1 MLRKIIALNKTYYVN
16 WTSNDVC
23 KLIESEAIKPNVLI
37 QANKINTNKL
47 IRELFLLACGA
58 ALSSMEKDNKESVLL
73 RFYAKSIR
81 KISKDYEDLFRR
93 NSVNENKEQ
102 VIHEEVTI
110 LKEEEPTSL
119 DRLQARIFYLI
130 TQYSQRPCTHLA
142 ANIVKELNTVCQH
155 PHIELLPA
163 QQYIYSQSIN
173 YWRSRLINCSEPT
186 NKAELH

>member
-23 KLIESEAIKPNVLI
+23 KLIESKAIKPNVLI

-142 ANIVKELNTVCQH
+142 ANIVEELNTVCQH

-173 YWRSRLINCSEPT
+173 YWRSKLINCSEPT

>member
-1 MLRKIIALNKTYYVN
+1 MN

-23 KLIESEAIKPNVLI
+23 KLIESNEIKPNVLI

-47 IRELFLLACGA
+47 IKELFLLACGA

-73 RFYAKSIR
+73 RSYAKSIR
-81 KISKDYEDLFRR
+81 QISKDYEHLFRR
-93 NSVNENKEQ
+93 NSVNESKEQ
-102 VIHEEVTI
+102 ATHEEVTL

-130 TQYSQRPCTHLA
+130 TQYSQHPCTHLA
-142 ANIVKELNTVCQH
+142 ANIVKELNNVCQH

-173 YWRSRLINCSEPT
+173 YWRSRLVNCSEPA
-186 NKAELH
+186 NRAELH